1 MRQLN
6 HIFCWGI
13 LVGMIFQFH
22 TTLASY
28 PNRFS
33 TVTHVNDYAA
43 MFTPKE
49 HQHLESVCSAFLD
62 STGNELVILTVQSVS
77 RQSIQSY
84 ADSVVN
90 QWTQSTKQLDVHGYW
105 VLIVVSKSTKEYVI
119 SVGSQ
124 LQPRLNELAISR
136 IEASY
141 LKPYFEKEHFE
152 AGLVTSI
159 KAMEGIVEG
168 KQTADD
174 LDKSPYGI
182 VLILLGI
189 TFFFYMFVIPLFQYQ
204 VFKHNNLGSKPV
216 NFVTGMMI
224 SYGQSFIAH
233 RSYDDFVH
241 NVGVF
246 KTDITFQNGGN
257 GVVGKW

>member
-1 MRQLN
+1 MA
-6 HIFCWGI
+6 
-13 LVGMIFQFH
+13 FH
-22 TTLASY
+22 SGQTYANY

-33 TVTHVNDYAA
+33 TVTHVNDYAG
-43 MFTPKE
+43 MFSPKE
-49 HQHLESVCSAFLD
+49 HLHLESVCNAFLD
-62 STGNELVILTVQSVS
+62 STGNELVLLTVKNVS
-77 RQSIQSY
+77 RHSIQSY

-90 QWTQSTKQLDVHGYW
+90 QWTQSTKQLDIHGYW
-105 VLIVVSKSTKEYVI
+105 VLIVVSQSTKEYAI

-141 LKPYFEKEHFE
+141 LKPYFKKQHFE

-174 LDKSPYGI
+174 LDKNPFGI

-204 VFKHNNLGSKPV
+204 IFKHNNLGTKPV
-216 NFVTGMMI
+216 NFLTGMMI
-224 SYGQSFIAH
+224 SYGQSFVGH

-246 KTDITFQNGGN
+246 KTDIAFKNGGN